1 VDWLMFALQVLFW
14 SPMVYRLARRKTPD
28 TSFGDELRTSHRIPG
43 IVLYEAGL
51 GLMWVGLGIAFWG
64 GRMERHVTP
73 QGLAG
78 AGLHVAA
85 TLLLAWAFVVH
96 RSWNIQPRLEP
107 DHQLCTTGPYGLIRH
122 PIYLAFNLLAL
133 GAVVW
138 VPNAP
143 VALGAVAIIVGG
155 ELRSRAEEHVL
166 IAAFGDVYRGYMRRV
181 RRAIPGVY

>member
-1 VDWLMFALQVLFW
+1 MFALQVLFW

-166 IAAFGDVYRGYMRRV
+166 IAAFGDEYRGYMRRV

>member
-166 IAAFGDVYRGYMRRV
+166 IAAFGDEYRGYMRRV

>member
-1 VDWLMFALQVLFW
+1 MFALQVLFW

-107 DHQLCTTGPYGLIRH
+107 DHELCTTGPYGLIRH

-166 IAAFGDVYRGYMRRV
+166 IAAFGDEYRGYMRRV